1 MTAPAERPAVGVIIV
16 VRRGDRVLLAQRSR
30 GLYIGQWGFPGGHIE
45 RGETVIEAAMRE
57 LDEETGVAADPLGVL
72 TTFDVIERDGQGT
85 VIAHYVLLA
94 VLAEW
99 RHGEGVAADD
109 AAALHWR
116 SVDEITAG
124 TLRVLPNVERIA
136 RLALSAPCTSS
147 GNARITPL

>member
-1 MTAPAERPAVGVIIV
+1 MTTTAERPAVGVVIV

-45 RGETVIEAAMRE
+45 RGETVIDAAMRE
-57 LDEETGVAADPLGVL
+57 LDEETGVSADPLGVL
-72 TTFDVIERDGQGT
+72 TTFDVIERDEQGN
-85 VIAHYVLLA
+85 VIVHYVLLA
-94 VLAEW
+94 VLADW

-109 AAALHWR
+109 AAALRWL

-124 TLRVLPNVERIA
+124 PLPVLPNVERIA
-136 RLALSAPCTSS
+136 RLALSAPCPVD